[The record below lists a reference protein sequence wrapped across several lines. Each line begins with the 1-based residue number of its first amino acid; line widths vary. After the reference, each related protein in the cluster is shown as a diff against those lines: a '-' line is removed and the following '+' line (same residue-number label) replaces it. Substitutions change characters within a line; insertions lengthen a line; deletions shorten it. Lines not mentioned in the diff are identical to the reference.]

1 MRVLILGGN
10 GFLGSHLVDAL
21 LARGDTVDVVGRAP
35 TLFNPDLI
43 QPPHALVK
51 YYQVNFVDTN
61 ALKPLLEQADVI
73 YHLVSTMI
81 PATSN
86 QYPVVDIQENLI
98 STVKILEILRYLP
111 PKRFIYFSS
120 GGTVY
125 GTPQHIPIAENH
137 PLDPKSSYGI
147 VKVAIEKYLHMYG
160 ELYGVSSVVLR
171 LANPY
176 GPRQMKIGVQGVVA
190 TVLMSILQDKPI
202 TIWGDGK
209 VIRDYIYIEDVV
221 RLLLLVTDSQ
231 AVGTFNVGSGVGH
244 SLLDILA
251 TAQQITEKTP
261 QVNYL
266 PSRNF
271 DIPAVVLDVAHVS
284 ETFDWRPE
292 ISLTQGMSK
301 HWQWLQQIEQR

>member
-1 MRVLILGGN
+1 M
-10 GFLGSHLVDAL
+10 
-21 LARGDTVDVVGRAP
+21 VDVVGRAP
-35 TLFNPDLI
+35 SLFNPDLI
-43 QPPHALVK
+43 QSVHPLVT
-51 YYQVNFVDTN
+51 YHQINFVDTD
-61 ALKPLLEQADVI
+61 ALKPLLAQADVI
-73 YHLVSTMI
+73 YHLVSTTI

-86 QYPVVDIQENLI
+86 QDPVADIQDNLI
-98 STVKILEILRYLP
+98 STVKILETLRYLP